1 MQLIRIVIAD
11 DHGLFREGVINLL
24 KDSSELY
31 IVGEASNGR
40 ELVNKYFEIKP
51 DVVISDILMP
61 DLSGIEAAKR
71 IIEKDESAKILFL
84 SMYDS
89 EEYVYQILKVGGL
102 GLLNKSVEK
111 PELIKAI
118 KEVNRGIKY
127 FGKDRSEEKLNEIID
142 KYSNSKESI
151 SLQIEELTEREIEIL
166 HLVYEGLSSA
176 EIADKLS
183 LSKRT
188 VDSHRS
194 SLMKKLNSN
203 TISQLIKTAIINRI
217 I

>member
-31 IVGEASNGR
+31 VVGEASNGR
-40 ELVNKYFEIKP
+40 ELVSKYFEIKP

-111 PELIKAI
+111 PELIEAI
-118 KEVNRGIKY
+118 KEVTG
-127 FGKDRSEEKLNEIID
+127 DS
-142 KYSNSKESI
+142 SI
-151 SLQIEELTEREIEIL
+151 S
-166 HLVYEGLSSA
+166 GK
-176 EIADKLS
+176 IAL
-183 LSKRT
+183 
-188 VDSHRS
+188 
-194 SLMKKLNSN
+194 KKS
-203 TISQLIKTAIINRI
+203 
-217 I
+217 